1 MNTEKKNVFIIG
13 SKGIPAKYGGFET
26 FVDKLTEYQKD
37 ENIQYYVAC
46 MGDENRTYTYH
57 NAFCFQIKVP
67 SIGAAK
73 AVYYDIQ
80 AMKWCLK
87 YIRQNKLENSIIYV
101 LACRIGPFIKGFCRK
116 MKGSHTKFYVNPDG
130 HEWLRSKWNWVIKKY
145 WKLSERLMIKNADY
159 VICDSKSIEAYIK
172 TEYAKYQPDTGFIAY
187 GADVRQADF
196 QRSNDVLQNWY
207 EKNGITRGNYY
218 LIVGRFVP
226 ENNYETMLREFHN
239 SNTEKKL
246 VVITNENEKLYRQL
260 DTAFGISKDV
270 RIKFVGTVYDQQLLQ
285 QIRQNAY
292 AYLHGH
298 EVGGTNPSLL
308 EALGN
313 TDLNLLLGVGF
324 NREVAEEGALYW
336 SKEQGI
342 LASLIAQADA
352 MESDEI
358 STMGEKAR
366 KRIKEQYS
374 WNSIVEQYEKAFW

>member
-46 MGDENRTYTYH
+46 MGDENRNYTYH

-116 MKGSHTKFYVNPDG
+116 MRSSHTKFYVNPDG

-172 TEYAKYQPDTGFIAY
+172 TEYVKYQPDTGFIAY

-196 QRSNDVLQNWY
+196 QKSNRV
-207 EKNGITRGNYY
+207 
-218 LIVGRFVP
+218 
-226 ENNYETMLREFHN
+226 
-239 SNTEKKL
+239 
-246 VVITNENEKLYRQL
+246 
-260 DTAFGISKDV
+260 
-270 RIKFVGTVYDQQLLQ
+270 
-285 QIRQNAY
+285 
-292 AYLHGH
+292 
-298 EVGGTNPSLL
+298 
-308 EALGN
+308 
-313 TDLNLLLGVGF
+313 
-324 NREVAEEGALYW
+324 
-336 SKEQGI
+336 
-342 LASLIAQADA
+342 
-352 MESDEI
+352 
-358 STMGEKAR
+358 
-366 KRIKEQYS
+366 
-374 WNSIVEQYEKAFW
+374 